1 MRYLKTIVLSL
12 CILLGCGA
20 ISHAQMTPEQMEKVY
35 EELDAK
41 LDEYFEAIKT
51 LDTQQKI
58 EEVDFLI
65 STCEDSLIRQ
75 RVALQS
81 YSHYMTSPVMG
92 DEAIPVHL
100 TDTWFATGKIKML
113 EEFDLLNAMVY
124 AEFNRQSLL
133 GCKAQPL
140 AMETFEGD
148 SLTVLSGGAK
158 RYRIVYFYDTGCA
171 KCKLQSPL
179 MTRALSN
186 LDYPVDLYCIYTGA
200 SRESWENYL
209 ESNFHIT
216 AENVRVYNLWDATRS
231 SDFERKYG
239 VLQTPRMFLV
249 DRSGTIIGR
258 GLDTEALITLL
269 SDVYKMKD
277 YQFAQ
282 QDSQDLYDTIFAE
295 PTETSLSDMA
305 DYIRE
310 STLAKGD
317 TLTFKMMS
325 GDLLYWLSSQRSEVL
340 KMSSRDFIRKN
351 ITEAD
356 GIWLDSWDTLKV
368 VGLGQMMDE
377 LLSKS
382 EIGQSITSIKVPG
395 RLITSKGE
403 KSRKMNLSK
412 MKGNTNY
419 IIFHTSGCS
428 ICEEEL
434 SAARKLIAEQTNS
447 RNIHVFA
454 VNVDEVMDSSP
465 DLSGRLFDSFDL
477 SGLPFM
483 LQTDRKGTVLRKY
496 LSLKD

>member
-20 ISHAQMTPEQMEKVY
+20 ISHAQMTTEQMEKVY

-179 MTRALSN
+179 MTRALST

-249 DRSGTIIGR
+249 DRSGTII
-258 GLDTEALITLL
+258 
-269 SDVYKMKD
+269 
-277 YQFAQ
+277 
-282 QDSQDLYDTIFAE
+282 
-295 PTETSLSDMA
+295 
-305 DYIRE
+305 
-310 STLAKGD
+310 
-317 TLTFKMMS
+317 
-325 GDLLYWLSSQRSEVL
+325 
-340 KMSSRDFIRKN
+340 
-351 ITEAD
+351 
-356 GIWLDSWDTLKV
+356 
-368 VGLGQMMDE
+368 
-377 LLSKS
+377 
-382 EIGQSITSIKVPG
+382 
-395 RLITSKGE
+395 
-403 KSRKMNLSK
+403 
-412 MKGNTNY
+412 
-419 IIFHTSGCS
+419 
-428 ICEEEL
+428 
-434 SAARKLIAEQTNS
+434 
-447 RNIHVFA
+447 
-454 VNVDEVMDSSP
+454 
-465 DLSGRLFDSFDL
+465 
-477 SGLPFM
+477 
-483 LQTDRKGTVLRKY
+483 
-496 LSLKD
+496 